1 MGNQLILNCIYNHRT
16 CFISICIVI
25 INALVLL
32 STSIFNSNSSNC
44 DLTNLSASKNSLNQT
59 SNSTDLFTKNGELYP
74 WTDIRLPEYI
84 RPIHYELFM
93 HPNLTTFQ
101 NKGTVEIL
109 INALEKVNFIVLHSK
124 ELNLTDFYL
133 TKASYNQIKI
143 RRYLI
148 YEPFEQLYIELD
160 EFLEKG
166 HNYTL
171 KIDFSKILEE
181 KLEGF
186 YLSSYTDFASNRKR
200 YLATTHFQPTSA
212 RSAFP
217 CFDEP
222 ALKSTFALKMVHDQH
237 YDVFSNADQQ
247 TKAIYNPEG
256 LMITAFDTSIKMST
270 YLVAFIVCDF
280 KIISDRTKDGIHVRV
295 IVSRDQYARA
305 EYALK
310 TATSLLTFFQDF
322 FNLTYP
328 LSKLDLVAVP
338 DFSAGAMEVCSF

>member
-1 MGNQLILNCIYNHRT
+1 MGNHLLNCIYNHRT
-16 CFISICIVI
+16 CFISICLIV
-25 INALVLL
+25 INALILFAT
-32 STSIFNSNSSNC
+32 STLHPSSLNC
-44 DLTNLSASKNSLNQT
+44 ELANASASKSSLNQT
-59 SNSTDLFTKNGELYP
+59 ANSTELHTKNGELYP
-74 WTDIRLPEYI
+74 WSDIRLPEHV

-109 INALEKVNFIVLHSK
+109 INALDNVNFIVLHVK

-133 TKASYNQIKI
+133 TKASYNQIRI
-143 RRYLI
+143 RRHLI

-160 EFLEKG
+160 EYLERG

-171 KIDFSKILEE
+171 KIDFSKVLEE

-200 YLATTHFQPTSA
+200 YLVTTHFEPTFA

-222 ALKSTFALKMVHDQH
+222 AFKATFALKMVHDQH

-256 LMITAFDTSIKMST
+256 LMITAFDSSVRMST

-280 KIISDRTKDGIHVRV
+280 KILSDRTKDGIHVRV
-295 IVSRDQYARA
+295 IVPRDQYTRA
-305 EYALK
+305 EYALR
-310 TATSLLTFFQDF
+310 TATNLLTYFQDF
-322 FNLTYP
+322 FNITYP

-338 DFSAGAMEVCSF
+338 GRCSLAYRSK